1 MFGNSDVREASAF
14 ALGDIVNRTSL
25 EALKPFVIQ
34 ITGPLIRVIGDK
46 FSPKV
51 KTAILKT
58 LG

>member
-1 MFGNSDVREASAF
+1 MFGNADVRETSAF
-14 ALGDIVNRTSL
+14 ALGNIVDRTCL

-46 FSPKV
+46 FNPNV

>member
-1 MFGNSDVREASAF
+1 MFGNSEVRETSAF
-14 ALGDIVNRTSL
+14 ALGHIVNRTSL

-46 FSPKV
+46 FNTNV

>member
-1 MFGNSDVREASAF
+1 MFGNSEVRETSAF
-14 ALGDIVNRTSL
+14 ALGNIVNRTSL

-46 FSPKV
+46 FNTNV